1 MRLFTGL
8 PARCVIGKAGP
19 IRVARAAI
27 LMLIACCGLVFGSAV
42 TAPGFAVAAEPGEVS
57 VRGQQDEGFGR
68 IRLQFAEPLRVEAR
82 SANGVMV
89 ITFDEPTAIRGERLA
104 QQMPAYISVVRHDP
118 DGTGMRM
125 ALTQNFN
132 VNVIHAGELVFV
144 DILPERWSGMLP
156 GLPAEVVADLAR
168 RARVAERLIE
178 EERERREETPIRPL
192 PVRVAELPT
201 LTRLIFEPPVP
212 TAISRRFEEDVFEL
226 RFGDPFR
233 LEAERALAGIPGISA
248 HEESDA
254 DGNLTIRLM
263 LERGFDARGFH
274 EDGSYVVDIEP
285 LDGFEEIAAPDL
297 PTLTAP
303 APVPSSPGR
312 DESDAAIADAE
323 TELFADSLAHFP
335 ADSPEP
341 VTAADGDAGDPGGA
355 PAITNIEQLIRE
367 QMPQRMR
374 AEDADARGRFLSEP
388 DEAGLRLDFDFGE
401 AVPAAA
407 FSHGGI
413 LRVIFDS
420 RTPLALDPQP
430 EASEAVARLDG
441 VLREGRFVTVRFA
454 LPEPRLARLTP
465 HETGWT
471 LTVDADPERAAI
483 PLAVRPDIDDSGR
496 HVIVVDLP
504 EVSAIHWID
513 APETGMR
520 IAVATAAGEPRNL
533 PRDQRFLEF
542 KLLQTVQG
550 AAVAAIADDLRAEL
564 RDDAVV
570 ISRPRDLLISG
581 ASAGGG
587 EAVQGEAPE
596 ATVFE
601 AGPWRDAR
609 GGAVRRRLHET
620 IEAVIEARPSQ
631 RGDAR
636 LDVARFMLANG
647 LAPEAAG
654 VLEVVAQDEPDR
666 RSDRRWL
673 LLNAAAAMAMERL
686 DEAREMLSHPGLDSD
701 REVLLWRAWL
711 DAREGRAQQAIAG
724 FRHGRALL
732 EAYSDDLQGAMRLS
746 LAETA
751 LDEGEIDLARREATA
766 LAQLAPGSVP
776 ADALRLLEARIDIAI
791 GQPEQALERLERI
804 AEEGSRPYAARA
816 ELLRLEHGVARGT
829 VDRDAAIAALE
840 RLIVSW
846 RGDAVEARTLGLL
859 GRLYAEEG
867 RWRDAFLA
875 ARNANTF
882 FPDHPVSRELHEETA
897 RIFDE
902 IFLGGRDEALD
913 QIEAV
918 ALFFDFRE
926 FLPIGRR
933 GDEIVR
939 QLSDRLVE
947 LDLIDKASE
956 LLRHQVDNRLNG
968 SARAT
973 VAARLATLY
982 LMEGEPLAAREV
994 LAETRLPELPESI
1007 RQARILLEARALSDL
1022 SRTDLALEILAD
1034 TEGPDVDRLRADIL
1048 WTARRWREAGEAHE
1062 ALAGRRWQDGD
1073 ELSRRERTD
1082 VLRAAIAYT
1091 LADEAIALDRLR
1103 SKFLD
1108 QMMASEDAEA
1118 FAVAAAPDSLD
1129 TDAFRTLATR
1139 VTSSDTLFD
1148 FLEEYRQR
1156 FPETALPARPRN
1168 GPAAGPNRASEDE
1181 QARLGRDTPAGNRG

>member
-1 MRLFTGL
+1 MRLFPGL
-8 PARCVIGKAGP
+8 PAHCAIGRAGP
-19 IRVARAAI
+19 IRAVRAAI
-27 LMLIACCGLVFGSAV
+27 FMLIACCGLALGAAIWAS
-42 TAPGFAVAAEPGEVS
+42 GFAMAAEPGEVS

-68 IRLQFAEPLRVEAR
+68 ILLQFAEPVRVEAR

-89 ITFDEPTAIRGERLA
+89 IAFEEPAAIRSERLA

-132 VNVIHAGELVFV
+132 VNVIHAGELVFI

-156 GLPAEVVADLAR
+156 GLPPEVVADLAR
-168 RARVAERLIE
+168 RARAAEQLIA

-192 PVRVAELPT
+192 PVRVAQLPT
-201 LTRLIFEPPVP
+201 LTRLVFEPPVP
-212 TAISRRFEEDVFEL
+212 TAISRRAEEDVFEL

-233 LEAERALAGIPGISA
+233 LEAERPLAGIPGIRA
-248 HEESDA
+248 HEENDA
-254 DGNLTIRLM
+254 DGNLTVRLL

-285 LDGFEEIAAPDL
+285 LDGFEEIVAPDL
-297 PTLTAP
+297 PALI
-303 APVPSSPGR
+303 PGT
-312 DESDAAIADAE
+312 DTSDAGADMPVLIGPEENEAADAMPVTADAE
-323 TELFADSLAHFP
+323 ER
-335 ADSPEP
+335 
-341 VTAADGDAGDPGGA
+341 A
-355 PAITNIEQLIRE
+355 PATPVASIEQLIRE
-367 QMPQRMR
+367 QLPARES
-374 AEDADARGRFLSEP
+374 AGTEDARGRFLPGP
-388 DEAGLRLDFDFGE
+388 DDAMPSSLRLDFDFGE

-407 FSHGGI
+407 FAHGGI
-413 LRVIFDS
+413 LRVIFDT

-430 EASEAVARLDG
+430 PASEAVARLDG
-441 VLREGRFVTVRFA
+441 ILREGRFVTVRFA
-454 LPEPRLARLTP
+454 LPEPRLAHLTP
-465 HETGWT
+465 HESGWT
-471 LTVDADPERAAI
+471 LGIDADPDRAAM
-483 PLAVRPDIDDSGR
+483 PVTVRPDIDDSGR
-496 HVIVVDLP
+496 HVVAIDLP
-504 EVSAIHWID
+504 DVSAVHWID

-520 IAVATAAGEPRNL
+520 IAVATASGEPRNL
-533 PRDQRFLEF
+533 PRDQRFVEF

-550 AAVAAIADDLRAEL
+550 AAVAALADDLRVRVRE
-564 RDDAVV
+564 DDVV
-570 ISRPRDLLISG
+570 ISRPRDLVISG
-581 ASAGGG
+581 TSPAAG
-587 EAVQGEAPE
+587 ETAQGEIPDE
-596 ATVFE
+596 AVFE
-601 AGPWRDAR
+601 ADPWRDAR
-609 GGAVRRRLHET
+609 GGAVRRRLHEQL
-620 IEAVIEARPSQ
+620 EAVIEARPSQ

-647 LAPEAAG
+647 LATEASG
-654 VLEVVAQDEPDR
+654 VLDVVAQDEPDR
-666 RSDRRWL
+666 RTQRRWL
-673 LLNAAAAMAMERL
+673 LLKAAAAMAMERL
-686 DEAREMLSHPGLDSD
+686 DEAREILSHPEQDSD
-701 REVLLWRAWL
+701 REILLWRAWL
-711 DAREGRAQQAIAG
+711 DAREGRSQQAIAG
-724 FRHGRALL
+724 FRHGRPLL
-732 EAYSDDLQGAMRLS
+732 EAYPDDLQGAMRLS
-746 LAETA
+746 LAEAA
-751 LDEGEIDLARREATA
+751 LAEGEINLARREATA
-766 LAQLAPGSVP
+766 LAQLAPGSVAP
-776 ADALRLLEARIDIAI
+776 DALHLLEARIDIAI
-791 GQPEQALERLERI
+791 GQPEQALANLTRL
-804 AEEGSRPYAARA
+804 AEEAARPYAAQA

-829 VDRDAAIAALE
+829 VDTAEAIAALE

-846 RGDAVEARTLGLL
+846 RGDEVEVRTLGLL
-859 GRLYAEEG
+859 GQLYAEEG
-867 RWRDAFLA
+867 RWRDAFVA
-875 ARNANTF
+875 ARNAGTF

-913 QIEAV
+913 QVEAV

-947 LDLIDKASE
+947 LDLIDKATE

-982 LMEGEPLAAREV
+982 LMEGEPLAARDV

-1022 SRTDLALEILAD
+1022 TRTDLALEILSD
-1034 TEGPDVDRLRADIL
+1034 TEGPEVDRLRADIL

-1062 ALAGRRWQDGD
+1062 ALAGRRWQDGN
-1073 ELSRRERTD
+1073 ELNRRERTD

-1103 SKFLD
+1103 AKFLD
-1108 QMMASEDAEA
+1108 QMMDSQDAGA

-1148 FLEEYRQR
+1148 FLEEYRKR
-1156 FPETALPARPRN
+1156 FPETALPARPRDTP
-1168 GPAAGPNRASEDE
+1168 GAAGRPVVDDE
-1181 QARLGRDTPAGNRG
+1181 RARLNPGGSIADRG